1 MFLINMCILL
11 ATGKEELVDDKMR
24 SILAQFEYS
33 KRIKEYVR
41 QGIPFNCHLIVP
53 EVHKHTGHVIC
64 HREDGAH
71 LLKVRV

>member
-1 MFLINMCILL
+1 
-11 ATGKEELVDDKMR
+11 MR

-33 KRIKEYVR
+33 KRIKEYVG